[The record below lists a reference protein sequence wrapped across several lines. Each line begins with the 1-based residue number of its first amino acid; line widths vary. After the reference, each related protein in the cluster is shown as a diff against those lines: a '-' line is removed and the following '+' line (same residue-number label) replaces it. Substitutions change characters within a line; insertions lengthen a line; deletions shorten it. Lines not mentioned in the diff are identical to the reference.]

1 MYAAHPHHHH
11 HHHLEIPDQI
21 AGEEDAA
28 SVSPAGDSLDDS
40 RIHYEHHPALLTG
53 GSAIDEVP
61 PEAAYVSGDG
71 TDLAVPGHED
81 DSSQLTLSFQG
92 QVYVFD
98 AVTPKKVHAV
108 LLLLGGYELSSGS
121 QGVDMSL
128 QTHRG
133 VVDLPSRCS
142 QPQRVASLNRF
153 RQKRKERCF
162 DRKVRYSVRQEVALR
177 MQRSKGQFTS
187 IKKSEGDTSWGSG
200 QESGQ
205 DDVPQESSCTHCG
218 ISSKCTPMMRRGP
231 SGLRSL
237 CNACGLFWANRG
249 TLRDLTKR
257 PPDHALTSVE
267 QGGERNGLEGM

>member
-177 MQRSKGQFTS
+177 LV
-187 IKKSEGDTSWGSG
+187 KKLPCLNSLVNLVQLYALWHKFKVYT
-200 QESGQ
+200 
-205 DDVPQESSCTHCG
+205 DDAA
-218 ISSKCTPMMRRGP
+218 GP
-231 SGLRSL
+231 I
-237 CNACGLFWANRG
+237 WTEG

-267 QGGERNGLEGM
+267 QVSYSALMDKFYSPCTSSLDTLPLVDL